1 MKKNYKLL
9 ILMSVILPIFFASCT
24 SNQKAKDIPPEPKVE
39 EVKAPEVK
47 PEEPKADVVKPEAP
61 KPDPLLAE
69 LKLFQGPNGKVSK
82 ARKKAVEL
90 GADKSYSELFQVS
103 EALRQKADSDAQAGN
118 YKAAIAKYNEA
129 VIRYETLSN
138 LMNISALRNEIEN
151 YNFGRYS
158 PTDYVEAERFSI
170 NTIDHYRLDHK
181 MAKESSEDALK
192 LYKKVAAKGYLEF
205 TKTAKDTA
213 KEYKEDCDSIKAARS
228 RKEDYNKAVRTYNQ
242 GKVSADRSDYKEA
255 YKSYNE
261 AAKLFAKLYEEV
273 SLRRA
278 EAEKAMAEAAMRQQE
293 SSDLA
298 LEADKE
304 APLTEAGEGFSEGEL
319 NLQNL
324 STPQTGAPV
333 ENINTKGDEPA
344 NTGNSQTNSIGGGR

>member
-9 ILMSVILPIFFASCT
+9 ILMFTLVPIVFASCA
-24 SNQKAKDIPPEPKVE
+24 SKQKAQDIPPEPKVE
-39 EVKAPEVK
+39 EVKAPVVEK
-47 PEEPKADVVKPEAP
+47 EEPKPEVVKPEAP

-69 LKLFQGPNGKVSK
+69 LKLFQGQNGKVNK

-90 GADKSYSELFQVS
+90 GADKAYAELFQVS
-103 EALRQKADSDAQAGN
+103 ENLKQKADSDAQAGS
-118 YKAAIAKYNEA
+118 YKDAIAKYNEA
-129 VIRYETLSN
+129 IIRYDTLSN
-138 LMNISALRNEIEN
+138 LMNAAALRAEIETN
-151 YNFGRYS
+151 NFARYS

-170 NTIDHYRLDHK
+170 NTVDHYRLDHK
-181 MAKESSEDALK
+181 MAKESSEDTLK
-192 LYKKVAAKGYLEF
+192 LYKKVAAKGYFEF
-205 TKTAKDTA
+205 TKTAKNTA
-213 KEYKEDCDSIKAARS
+213 KEYKDDCDSIKVSRS
-228 RKEDYNKAVRTYNQ
+228 RKEDYNKAVITYNR
-242 GKVSADRSDYKEA
+242 GKSAADKSDYKEA

-278 EAEKAMAEAAMRQQE
+278 EAEKAMADAALRQQE

-319 NLQNL
+319 ELQNL
-324 STPQTGAPV
+324 STPQTGTPV
-333 ENINTKGDEPA
+333 EKLNTKGDEPT
-344 NTGNSQTNSIGGGR
+344 NTGNSQTPAGGGQ